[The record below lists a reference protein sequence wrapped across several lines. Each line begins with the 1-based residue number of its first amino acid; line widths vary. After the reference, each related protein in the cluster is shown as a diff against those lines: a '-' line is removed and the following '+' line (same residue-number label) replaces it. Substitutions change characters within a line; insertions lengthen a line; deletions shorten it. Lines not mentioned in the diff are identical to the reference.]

1 MRELRL
7 NNDFENIH
15 YKSIQGHHEGPH
27 LLILAGVHGDEYEPI
42 AAAIKLISIV
52 PEVLTHGLVTIVPIV
67 NVPAFKRASR
77 VGEDGLNLA
86 RICPG
91 NKTGTASEKI
101 AAEVSELIS
110 ISDYLI
116 DLHGGGNAYEIAPLS
131 GYMLHPSEEVL
142 HKQRQMA
149 HAFNLQTIWGTSSKL
164 EGRTL
169 SVARDHHVPA
179 IYTEYGGG
187 GGFKKEIVKAYV
199 QGCLNII
206 HTLGMLEGNLPSSR
220 CDYIVEDYREESGHL
235 QIMLPASSN
244 GFFEAEVKLGDFVKK
259 GQQIGTITDLFS
271 QTISPVCA
279 DQDGMVFLLRAI
291 PAVEEGD
298 ALGGVLPV
306 TQPGKVT
313 IS

>member
-1 MRELRL
+1 MKGLRL
-7 NNDFENIH
+7 NFENIQ
-15 YKSIQGHHEGPH
+15 YKSIQGHHDGPH

-42 AAAIKLISIV
+42 AAAIRLINIV
-52 PEVLTHGLVTIVPIV
+52 PEVLTYGRVTIVPVV
-67 NVPAFKRASR
+67 NIPAFRRASR
-77 VGEDGLNLA
+77 IGEDGLDLA

-91 NKTGTASEKI
+91 NKKGTTSEII

-110 ISDYLI
+110 MSDYLI

-142 HKQRQMA
+142 DKQYQMA
-149 HAFNLQTIWGTSSKL
+149 CAFNLQTIWGTSSKL

-169 SVARDHHVPA
+169 SVARDYNIPA

-187 GGFKKEIVKAYV
+187 GGFKKEIVKEYV

-206 HTLGMLEGNLPSSR
+206 HTLDMSEVTLPTNR
-220 CDYIVEDYREESGHL
+220 CTYIVEDYREESGHL
-235 QIMLPASSN
+235 QIMLPAPSD
-244 GFFEAEVKLGDFVKK
+244 GFFEPEVTLGDFVKK
-259 GQQIGTITDLFS
+259 GQQIGTITDTFS
-271 QTISPVCA
+271 QSITPVRA
-279 DQDGMVFLLRAI
+279 DQDGMIFLLRAI
-291 PAVEEGD
+291 PSVKEGD
-298 ALGGVLPV
+298 ALGGILPV